1 MKSSFLFYL
10 FTNLPAKVRKKSE
23 LTKHQ
28 PTFFQLLTVILLEI
42 YTEVEEEG
50 VVVGGVIV
58 VVEEVRRGKL
68 IADLSINL
76 IIFSTAT
83 ELETHVVAFG
93 TVTYI
98 IAPIL
103 DFPLRTDGIGEIGA
117 YEGKDGDML
126 VGLETVLDDQGNFEV
141 IVSNIVI
148 SLLGTTLGIVKTRLE
163 EYRS

>member
-1 MKSSFLFYL
+1 
-10 FTNLPAKVRKKSE
+10 
-23 LTKHQ
+23 
-28 PTFFQLLTVILLEI
+28 LLEI

-68 IADLSINL
+68 IAYFSINL

-83 ELETHVVAFG
+83 EFETHVVAFG

-103 DFPLRTDGIGEIGA
+103 DFPLRTDGIGEVGS
-117 YEGKDGDML
+117 YEGKDSNVL
-126 VGLETVLDDQGNFEV
+126 VGLKAILDDQGNFEV
-141 IVSNIVI
+141 VVGNFDIPF
-148 SLLGTTLGIVKTRLE
+148 LGTTLGIVKT
-163 EYRS
+163 

>member
-1 MKSSFLFYL
+1 M
-10 FTNLPAKVRKKSE
+10 PAKVRKKSE

-42 YTEVEEEG
+42 YAEVEEEG

-58 VVEEVRRGKL
+58 VVKEVRCGNL
-68 IADLSINL
+68 IAYFSINL
-76 IIFSTAT
+76 IVFSTTT
-83 ELETHVVAFG
+83 ELEAHVVAFG

-103 DFPLRTDGIGEIGA
+103 DFPLRADSIGEVGSD
-117 YEGKDGDML
+117 EGKDGDMF
-126 VGLETVLDDQGNFEV
+126 VGLETILDYKGDFKVVMGNFD
-141 IVSNIVI
+141 IPF
-148 SLLGTTLGIVKTRLE
+148 LGTTLGIVKTRLE